1 MRTSADIRTLKRELL
16 QVVYW
21 IEGIGF
27 LIKKKKIWLLF
38 YNNSQGVKREIKAPK
53 INSLFKKF

>member
-21 IEGIGF
+21 IEGLGF

-38 YNNSQGVKREIKAPK
+38 YNNSQGVKREKKKLRKLI
-53 INSLFKKF
+53 LF

>member
-38 YNNSQGVKREIKAPK
+38 YNNSQGVKREKKKLRKLI
-53 INSLFKKF
+53 LF

>member
-27 LIKKKKIWLLF
+27 LIKKKKFDFCFITIH
-38 YNNSQGVKREIKAPK
+38 KE
-53 INSLFKKF
+53 